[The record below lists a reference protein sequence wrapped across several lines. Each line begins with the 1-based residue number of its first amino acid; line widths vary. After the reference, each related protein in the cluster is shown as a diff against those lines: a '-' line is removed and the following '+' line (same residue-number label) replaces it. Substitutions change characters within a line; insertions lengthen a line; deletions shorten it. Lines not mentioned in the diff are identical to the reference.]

1 MPFLRKS
8 WKTGEIPQP
17 EAKGKQAGWGKSW
30 KTRELPQPEAAE
42 KQVHWGE
49 NVKTVTKPQLASGV
63 ARTAGLFAD
72 HVRLSVGDDGFC
84 AGTFATV
91 GT

>member
-1 MPFLRKS
+1 LGKSRKIG
-8 WKTGEIPQP
+8 KIPQP
-17 EAKGKQAGWGKSW
+17 EAAGKQADWGKSR
-30 KTRELPQPEAAE
+30 KIRRIPHPEAVK

-49 NVKTVTKPQLASGV
+49 NVKLAIKPQLASGV

-72 HVRLSVGDDGFC
+72 HAQLSVWDDGFC
-84 AGTFATV
+84 AGTFATA

>member
-1 MPFLRKS
+1 VDWGKS
-8 WKTGEIPQP
+8 CKIEKIPQP
-17 EAKGKQAGWGKSW
+17 EAAG
-30 KTRELPQPEAAE
+30 

-49 NVKTVTKPQLASGV
+49 YVKLATKPQLASGV

-72 HVRLSVGDDGFC
+72 HAQLSVWDDGFC